1 MQPQD
6 IYFKYF
12 SRKQHI
18 LTPFIGVIY
27 SRHVGSSW
35 QSRECS
41 RNESRTA
48 IYNRNFRFSHA
59 SVSGKED
66 QATGNTH
73 HTTYYHD
80 HSVHRCVWC
89 EWLLFHVCGCCTLE
103 QHVNNV
109 FPCYGIGN
117 NVQQEKPLRM
127 HCNTSKCM

>member
-12 SRKQHI
+12 SRKQHL

-27 SRHVGSSW
+27 SREKLDLLG
-35 QSRECS
+35 
-41 RNESRTA
+41 RTA

-73 HTTYYHD
+73 HITYYHD
-80 HSVHRCVWC
+80 HSVHQRVWC
-89 EWLLFHVCGCCTLE
+89 EWLLFHVCGCCIWK
-103 QHVNNV
+103 NNSSRGELWN
-109 FPCYGIGN
+109 FQISAGIYQCL
-117 NVQQEKPLRM
+117 NV
-127 HCNTSKCM
+127 SVG

>member
-27 SRHVGSSW
+27 SRQVGSSW

-73 HTTYYHD
+73 HITYYHD
-80 HSVHRCVWC
+80 HSVHQRVWC
-89 EWLLFHVCGCCTLE
+89 EWLLFHVCGCCIWK
-103 QHVNNV
+103 NNSSRGELWN
-109 FPCYGIGN
+109 FQISAGIYQCL
-117 NVQQEKPLRM
+117 NV
-127 HCNTSKCM
+127 SVG